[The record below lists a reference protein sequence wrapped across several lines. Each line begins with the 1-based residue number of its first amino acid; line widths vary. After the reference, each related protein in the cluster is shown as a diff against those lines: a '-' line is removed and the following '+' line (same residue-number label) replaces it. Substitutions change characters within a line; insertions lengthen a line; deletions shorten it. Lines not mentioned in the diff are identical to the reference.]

1 MSAINFGASF
11 VAFSQWQFYFH
22 SMNSTRF
29 AHIARYAK
37 AAPWP
42 FMTGAICL
50 IVTCVLWT
58 ISLAFT
64 LLDNLPEAFVFAC
77 WGGGWLVVALFAV
90 ADAVSRHREYR
101 RIEAMFRRYGY
112 SERILEPLARS
123 RCQRDAAVF
132 AASET
137 GHGEE
142 ATAYF
147 ASLGYRWY
155 HILPDMMIRNPLAFL
170 KPSFLKSSFLPGKKA
185 RAEEEIKAVCETAG
199 RCCRMTSPPADRGEN
214 PLWNPTL
221 CECGRERTS
230 SI

>member
-1 MSAINFGASF
+1 MTK
-11 VAFSQWQFYFH
+11 
-22 SMNSTRF
+22 TRF
-29 AHIARYAK
+29 SHLARYAK

-42 FMTGAICL
+42 FMTGTVCVL
-50 IVTCVLWT
+50 VTCVLWMT
-58 ISLAFT
+58 SLAFT
-64 LLDNLPEAFVFAC
+64 LLGDLPQAFVFAC

-132 AASET
+132 AAHET
-137 GHGEE
+137 GHGDQ
-142 ATAYF
+142 AAAYF

-155 HILPDMMIRNPLAFL
+155 HILPDMMIRNPFAFL

-185 RAEEEIKAVCETAG
+185 RSEGTDQAAKLVSRRCRRMTTTSDAQVPCL
-199 RCCRMTSPPADRGEN
+199 CCRHP
-214 PLWNPTL
+214 
-221 CECGRERTS
+221 
-230 SI
+230 